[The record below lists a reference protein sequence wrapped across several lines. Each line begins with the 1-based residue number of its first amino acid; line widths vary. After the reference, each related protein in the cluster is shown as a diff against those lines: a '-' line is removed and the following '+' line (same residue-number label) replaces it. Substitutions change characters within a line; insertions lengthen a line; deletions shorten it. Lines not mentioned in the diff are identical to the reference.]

1 MTDGLVV
8 DIEKYQSNRR
18 AMCWVALGL
27 LVVSTIATIV
37 APARMA
43 EADSILMAQY
53 LALSGL
59 VSAYFLLGSKGSIT
73 TEISMKKCRTGHL
86 LASPCY

>member
-8 DIEKYQSNRR
+8 DKEKYQSNRR

-27 LVVSTIATIV
+27 MVVSTIATIV
-37 APARMA
+37 APSRMA

-53 LALSGL
+53 PALSGL

-73 TEISMKKCRTGHL
+73 TEISMKK
-86 LASPCY
+86 